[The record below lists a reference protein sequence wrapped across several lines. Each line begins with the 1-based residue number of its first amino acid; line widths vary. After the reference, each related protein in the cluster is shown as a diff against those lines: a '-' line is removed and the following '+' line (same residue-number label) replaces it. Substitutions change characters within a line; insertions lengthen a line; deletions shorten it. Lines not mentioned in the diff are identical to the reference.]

1 MVIRLPGLRRPLSRA
16 HFEYAS
22 ALLHDQLRYLLDWLR
37 SSLRREMVIL
47 RVDGV
52 RSCLRRDL
60 GIPGL
65 SVASI
70 AWATLSLL
78 AYPLQTPGR
87 KLVIVT
93 GMALVVAVV
102 IWELLRPDKG
112 IALATRQS

>member
-37 SSLRREMVIL
+37 SCLRHEIL

-70 AWATLSLL
+70 AWTTLSLI

-93 GMALVVAVV
+93 GMALGVRAV
-102 IWELLRPDKG
+102 W
-112 IALATRQS
+112 T